1 MCAIFVIPSSCSAA
15 LLAGR
20 LQVAVLLFFL
30 SLLFKLLNVLA
41 NVAIEYSVTK
51 TAVHREEKKKKRDS
65 QVRIASMLICIYVVG
80 LHIIKATHLIYNG
93 SPADTV

>member
-51 TAVHREEKKKKRDS
+51 TAVHREEEKKKGQS
-65 QVRIASMLICIYVVG
+65 SPYCFHVN
-80 LHIIKATHLIYNG
+80 LHLCGWFTYY
-93 SPADTV
+93 